1 MNVIPMVVTMVVTCS
16 DDLIN
21 QIIAYR
27 IERYDTLIAA
37 TSFFAIGCV
46 IMPCVAV
53 GTQGLDGRGMVGDF
67 IVADDDGVCRTAGVG
82 PFHLRLETAAGIGRS
97 AM

>member
-1 MNVIPMVVTMVVTCS
+1 MMIVNMSMAIMITMVVVMIVAGA
-16 DDLIN
+16 DDLVD

-37 TSFFAIGCV
+37 ARFFAIGRM

-53 GTQGLDGRGMVGDF
+53 GTQGLDSRGMVGDF
-67 IVADDDGVCRTAGVG
+67 IVADDDGVCRTAGVR
-82 PFHLRLETAAGIGRS
+82 PLHL
-97 AM
+97 